1 MTSRSLLWLSI
12 SPHFRQQTD
21 KGLNFNKKP
30 NMQINARILLH
41 YIAFALTFFL
51 ELRIIRKSLRGEL

>member
-21 KGLNFNKKP
+21 KDLNFNKTK
-30 NMQINARILLH
+30 NADDSHILLH
-41 YIAFALTFFL
+41 YIAFALTFYV
-51 ELRIIRKSLRGEL
+51 GVAN

>member
-1 MTSRSLLWLSI
+1 MTSKSLLWLSI

-41 YIAFALTFFL
+41 YIAFVLTFLL
-51 ELRIIRKSLRGEL
+51 ELLIIR